1 MHILSWDVLA
11 TPSLECHTEL
21 LKPCQ
26 LSRVLKPSVQY
37 MFRPMCILLAS
48 VSHSLPFSVSS
59 QISETRGKGMT
70 EHRSQRQCLM
80 GTAPSDCSIYPSVL
94 MSQQPGQLQHPLGT
108 SPHLSSHSYN
118 FSKLDKVSIREA
130 YVGKMTCRSEIWSKV
145 VCVEREEKPC
155 EPPAS
160 RTQQQQYRV
169 TSMTWWE

>member
-70 EHRSQRQCLM
+70 EHGSQRQCLM
-80 GTAPSDCSIYPSVL
+80 GTAPSDCR
-94 MSQQPGQLQHPLGT
+94 QHLPLR
-108 SPHLSSHSYN
+108 PH
-118 FSKLDKVSIREA
+118 VTATRA
-130 YVGKMTCRSEIWSKV
+130 T
-145 VCVEREEKPC
+145 
-155 EPPAS
+155 PAS
-160 RTQQQQYRV
+160 PWDWSPPVFSLLQFLKAGQGQHQRSGCWKDDLQIRNLVQ
-169 TSMTWWE
+169 SCLC